1 MWVGVA
7 MDGSYL
13 SSSGD
18 EWKYCGVGACCVVMA
33 LTEGIHQALKN
44 GAAALKGHAR
54 RVFMARAVRD
64 FGPRGQRLAERQ
76 LGWNRRTIRKGEHE
90 LRSGVECVAA
100 FNARGRK
107 PIDARLPNLRAD
119 IKDLIDS
126 QSQTDPRFESE
137 RVYCR
142 LSASNVVEL
151 LIDRKGYTD
160 LQLPSNET
168 IRNII
173 NAEGY
178 ELRKVQKT
186 KPQKKS
192 RKPTRSSSRS
202 TM

>member
-1 MWVGVA
+1 MR

-13 SSSGD
+13 SSPGC
-18 EWKYCGVGACCVVMA
+18 EWKYCGVVVCCAVMLLTDGIRRA
-33 LTEGIHQALKN
+33 LQD

-54 RVFMARAVRD
+54 RLFMARTVRD
-64 FGPRGQRLAERQ
+64 FGPGGQRLAERE
-76 LGWNRRTIRKGEHE
+76 LGWNRRTIRIGEHE
-90 LRSGVECVAA
+90 LRSGVECVPA

-151 LIDRKGYTD
+151 LIARKGYTD
-160 LQLPSNET
+160 LELPSNET
-168 IRNII
+168 IRNMI
-173 NAEGY
+173 NAGGY
-178 ELRKVQKT
+178 KLRKVQKT
-186 KPQKKS
+186 KPKKKS
-192 RKPTRSSSRS
+192 RKPTPSLSRS
-202 TM
+202 TR

>member
-1 MWVGVA
+1 VG

-18 EWKYCGVGACCVVMA
+18 GWKYCGVAACCVFMVLTDGIRRA
-33 LTEGIHQALKN
+33 LQD
-44 GAAALKGHAR
+44 GAASLKGYAR
-54 RVFMARAVRD
+54 RLFMARTVRD
-64 FGPRGQRLAERQ
+64 LGPGGQRFAERE
-76 LGWNRRTIRKGEHE
+76 LGWNRRTIRKGAHE
-90 LRSGVECVAA
+90 LRTGVQCVAA

-107 PIDARLPNLRAD
+107 PIDARLPNVRAD

-160 LQLPSNET
+160 LELPSNET

-178 ELRKVQKT
+178 KLRKVQKT
-186 KPQKKS
+186 KPKKRS
-192 RKPTRSSSRS
+192 PKPTRSSTRS
-202 TM
+202 IR

>member
-1 MWVGVA
+1 MR

-18 EWKYCGVGACCVVMA
+18 GWKYCGVATCCAVMVLTDGIRRA
-33 LTEGIHQALKN
+33 LQD
-44 GAAALKGHAR
+44 GAASLKGYAR
-54 RVFMARAVRD
+54 RLFMARTVRD
-64 FGPRGQRLAERQ
+64 FGPGGQRFAERE
-76 LGWNRRTIRKGEHE
+76 LGWNRRTIRMGAHE
-90 LRSGVECVAA
+90 LRTGVECVAA
-100 FNARGRK
+100 FSARGRK

-160 LQLPSNET
+160 LELPSNET

-178 ELRKVQKT
+178 KQRKVQKT
-186 KPQKKS
+186 KPKKRS
-192 RKPTRSSSRS
+192 PKPTRSSTRS
-202 TM
+202 IR